1 MSEKFHARKFRELLL
16 YLAERSADDPLYGAT
31 KLNKLLF
38 YCDFLAYGQL
48 GRSLTGARY
57 QKLPH
62 GPAPR
67 QLVPVQRELEQ
78 EGAVLV
84 QERQFFNQ
92 IQKRPIALRAAD
104 LTLFSGEEIALV
116 DMLLQVL
123 HRYNASEV
131 SALSHLESGWQLA
144 DDGEDIPYETV
155 FLAAP
160 TVTADDV
167 EAGKALWGDIGGLAA
182 EA

>member
-1 MSEKFHARKFRELLL
+1 MAEKFHARKFRELLL
-16 YLAERSADDPLYGAT
+16 YIAQRSSDDPLYGAT

-67 QLVPVQRELEQ
+67 QLIPVQRELEQ
-78 EGAVLV
+78 EGAVRIQV
-84 QERQFFNQ
+84 RQFFNQ
-92 IQKRPIALRAAD
+92 IQKRPIALRPPD
-104 LTLFSGEEIALV
+104 LSLFSGEEIALV
-116 DMLLQVL
+116 NMLLEVL

-131 SALSHLESGWQLA
+131 SALSHLESGWQLV

-160 TVTADDV
+160 TLTPDDI
-167 EAGKALWGDIGGLAA
+167 EAGQALWHDIGGVAA